1 MIKITVMAVI
11 LLVTV
16 ALTEMRGDPSP
27 KIPILSFHKFN
38 LISQHAT
45 SLVNKS
51 AFPQERLLAALAER
65 VVSPQHN
72 LWTGRGQ
79 DKAPHDAPPP
89 KARFGPQ
96 VSFAVVLSN
105 QAPHLSLDLFDSL
118 GA

>member
-79 DKAPHDAPPP
+79 DKAPHDASPN
-89 KARFGPQ
+89 ARSGPQ
-96 VSFAVVLSN
+96 VSFAVVLSTL
-105 QAPHLSLDLFDSL
+105 APHLSLDLFDSL

>member
-1 MIKITVMAVI
+1 MIKVTVMAVI

-16 ALTEMRGDPSP
+16 ALTEVRDDLSP
-27 KIPILSFHKFN
+27 KIPIPSFHKFN

-79 DKAPHDAPPP
+79 DKAPMTPPP
-89 KARFGPQ
+89 QRQIRTPGEFCCCAFHP
-96 VSFAVVLSN
+96 SATSE
-105 QAPHLSLDLFDSL
+105 P
-118 GA
+118 

>member
-16 ALTEMRGDPSP
+16 ALTEMRDDPSP

-38 LISQHAT
+38 LISQNAP
-45 SLVNKS
+45 SLVDKS
-51 AFPQERLLAALAER
+51 VFLQERLLAALAER

-79 DKAPHDAPPP
+79 DKAPHNAPPP
-89 KARFGPQ
+89 TP
-96 VSFAVVLSN
+96 
-105 QAPHLSLDLFDSL
+105 DSDPR
-118 GA
+118 